1 MEDLR
6 AVLET
11 HLSDTHRV
19 VRQLGSGGM
28 ATVFLVTDTKHDRQ
42 VALKVL
48 RPEVAG
54 AVGAGRFLREIETA
68 ARLTHPHL
76 LPLHDSG
83 QIGDLLYYSMPFVDG
98 ESLRSRIDREG
109 ALPIADA
116 VSIATECADGL
127 SYAHEHGIIHRDVKP
142 GNILL
147 SADHAVLADFGIA
160 RALEEAAEPSLTT
173 QGVAVGTVGYM
184 SPEQATGEGAVDERS
199 DVYAVGCV
207 LYEMLTG
214 ERPFAGRTRVAT
226 IARQLAGPPTPVAVL
241 RPEVPEALRDVVA
254 RCLARTPADRF
265 LSADELRA
273 ALRRIQGALGTL
285 PITGSTIEG
294 RGRGR
299 ALLGTAAVVA
309 VTLAGLLLVRSD
321 AGILSGA
328 ELDPTKIVVFPLAN
342 RGGGENAG
350 ADVALMIGNALVHTD
365 PLRWIDGWEQLTPS
379 ERGDPSMVTSARALA
394 IARERG
400 AAHYLTGALA
410 WSDDS
415 VTVRLILHD
424 AKGDSVTGQASASG
438 LADSGAASRLGLQ
451 SAMTI
456 LPILVDPGRRVDL
469 SPLTERAPA
478 AVALWMQGDRAY
490 REARFGE
497 ALELYQR
504 AVGLDSLLTLAALKG
519 GLAASWRERP
529 ELAMDLLDL
538 AVRHDSILPAGH
550 RAFAHGLRA
559 HEAGEADLAI
569 ERFREALAVQPDWAE
584 AWAAIGETYRHLFPD
599 SAVEME
605 FGRRAF
611 AEAVRLDSTFSP
623 ALVHLAEA
631 AIASG
636 DLDRGRSLLQRVQA
650 AGAEPSAV
658 DWVVLME
665 ACAAPP
671 RVREEIPRAPAA
683 AVILASQQL
692 AAGGRHLRCGETG
705 FVGVLERDDL
715 NRAERWS
722 ATMGLMGVLT
732 IENRVEELAGL
743 LDETLAAGEGST
755 RFLYA
760 LGVAAGIDLRDRAA
774 AVDAEAEAMWAPD
787 YEATGPHTLWLLT
800 LWNSLEGD
808 LAAAEVLSGRL
819 AEVAEEGADPL
830 VRVLADAARAHVMTA
845 RGDSAAALSALQ
857 SLDPAFGRVLLDYG
871 LVEPLAPERM
881 LLAELLLADGEAEE
895 AYRTAALFDH
905 PGAAIFVPF
914 VARSLE
920 LRARAARA
928 MPGREWAE
936 RARNAEERLEM
947 LGRPELVR
955 QP

>member
-1 MEDLR
+1 
-6 AVLET
+6 
-11 HLSDTHRV
+11 
-19 VRQLGSGGM
+19 M

-109 ALPIADA
+109 ALPIEDA
-116 VSIATECADGL
+116 LSIAVECADGL
-127 SYAHEHGIIHRDVKP
+127 SYAHEQGIVHRDVKP

-147 SADHAVLADFGIA
+147 SAGHAVLADFGIA
-160 RALEEAAEPSLTT
+160 RALEEAAEQSLTT
-173 QGVAVGTVGYM
+173 QGVAVGTIGYM
-184 SPEQATGEGAVDERS
+184 SPEQASGEGPVDERS
-199 DVYAVGCV
+199 DVYALGCV

-214 ERPFAGRTRVAT
+214 ERPFAGRSRVAT
-226 IARQLAGPPTPVAVL
+226 IARQLSGPPTPVAVL
-241 RPEVPEALRDVVA
+241 RPEVPEALQDAVA

-265 LSADELRA
+265 QSADELRA
-273 ALRRIQGALGTL
+273 ALRAVQGSLGSVPTDASTL
-285 PITGSTIEG
+285 EG
-294 RGRGR
+294 QWPRR
-299 ALLGTAAVVA
+299 AFLGVAAVAV
-309 VTLAGLLLVRSD
+309 VTLAIWLFAWPDVGPRTGS
-321 AGILSGA
+321 A
-328 ELDPTKIVVFPLAN
+328 LDPTKIVVFPLAN
-342 RGGGENAG
+342 RGGGEYAG
-350 ADVALMIGNALVHTD
+350 ADVALTIGNALVHTD

-379 ERGDPSMVTSARALA
+379 ERSDPSLVTSDRALS
-394 IARERG
+394 IARERA

-410 WSDDS
+410 WSGDS

-424 AKGDSVTGQASASG
+424 ARGDSVAAQASASG
-438 LADSGAASRLGLQ
+438 LADSGSANRLGLQ
-451 SAMTI
+451 SAMMI
-456 LPILVDPGRRVDL
+456 LPMLVDPGRRVDL
-469 SPLTERAPA
+469 SAITERAPA

-519 GLAASWRERP
+519 GQAASWLERP
-529 ELAMDLLDL
+529 ELAMDLLEL
-538 AVRHDSILPAGH
+538 AVRHDSLLPPAR
-550 RAFAHGLRA
+550 RAVAHGLRA
-559 HEAGEADLAI
+559 YEAGEADLAV
-569 ERFREALAVQPDWAE
+569 ERFREALDAQPDWAE
-584 AWAAIGETYRHLFPD
+584 AWAALGETYRHLFPD

-605 FGRRAF
+605 FGARAF
-611 AEAVRLDSTFSP
+611 AEAARWDSTFTP
-623 ALVHLAEA
+623 ALVHLAEQ

-636 DLDRGRSLLQRVQA
+636 ELDRGRSLLQRVEA
-650 AGAEPSAV
+650 AGAEPGAV

-683 AVILASQQL
+683 SLILASQQL
-692 AAGGRHLRCGETG
+692 AAGGRHLRCAETG
-705 FVGVLERDDL
+705 FESVLERDDL
-715 NRAERWS
+715 TRAERWS
-722 ATMGLMGVLT
+722 ATLGLMGVLA
-732 IENRVEELAGL
+732 IENRVEELGEL

-755 RFLYA
+755 RFLFA
-760 LGVAAGIDLRDRAA
+760 LGVVAGVDLRDRAE
-774 AVDAEAEAMWAPD
+774 AVDAEAETMWGPD
-787 YEATGPHTLWLLT
+787 YEATSNPHTLWLLS
-800 LWNSLEGD
+800 LWNSIEGD
-808 LAAAEVLSGRL
+808 LEVAEVLSGRL
-819 AEVAEEGADPL
+819 RDLAEEGTDP
-830 VRVLADAARAHVMTA
+830 VTRVLADAARAHVSTA
-845 RGDSAAALSALQ
+845 RGDSASALSTLQ
-857 SLDPAFGRVLLDYG
+857 ALDPAFGRVVLDYG

-881 LLAELLLADGEAEE
+881 LLAELLLARGDAEE

-928 MPGREWAE
+928 MPGRQWAE
-936 RARNAEERLEM
+936 RARQAEERLNV
-947 LGRPELVR
+947 LGRADLVR